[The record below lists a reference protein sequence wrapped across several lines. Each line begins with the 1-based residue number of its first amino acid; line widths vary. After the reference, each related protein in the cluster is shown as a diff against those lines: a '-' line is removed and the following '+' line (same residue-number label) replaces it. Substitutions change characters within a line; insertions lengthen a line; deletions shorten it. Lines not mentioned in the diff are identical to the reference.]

1 MFRKGG
7 LMESDD
13 HIPLS
18 YISQYSYCPR
28 RAGLLLLE
36 QQWADSSD
44 TIKGIDEHRNVHEQK
59 TKYHHDKVEITEMC
73 ITSNLMNISG
83 KCDMVEAYPNE
94 KGSCFPFLDKQKYI
108 LYPIEY
114 KHGKLRDEEEYI
126 LQLCAQAMCLEEM
139 YDCAIRSG
147 AIFYISSH
155 RRVEIELTAE
165 LRNKVKNVC
174 EQLCSMLYSQIIP
187 RPEYSPKCRKC
198 SLNEICCPKICCS
211 VDKYLKEYQNNKEE

>member
-1 MFRKGG
+1 
-7 LMESDD
+7 MESDD

-126 LQLCAQAMCLEEM
+126 LQL
-139 YDCAIRSG
+139 
-147 AIFYISSH
+147 
-155 RRVEIELTAE
+155 
-165 LRNKVKNVC
+165 
-174 EQLCSMLYSQIIP
+174 
-187 RPEYSPKCRKC
+187 
-198 SLNEICCPKICCS
+198 
-211 VDKYLKEYQNNKEE
+211 